1 MKVLIQI
8 INEYD
13 ECVFNKEV
21 DFKIFKDFIL
31 ELQFMYPDIY
41 IDGSTDSE
49 KVVLHAPK
57 TTDPAADEDT
67 VEMIFENVKKGVMN
81 HA

>member
-1 MKVLIQI
+1 MKVKI

-13 ECVFNKEV
+13 ECVFDKNV
-21 DFKIFKDFIL
+21 DDKILQDFIL
-31 ELQFMYPDIY
+31 ELQFMYPDIHF
-41 IDGSTDSE
+41 E